1 MKKQSDHNVKQDAI
15 KKVCHLQNSI
25 YYFLQRVSIIQEEEG
40 CRLLI
45 MSRERL
51 LDETM
56 YKTVR
61 GARIS
66 FSRRYKNKLWEKGV
80 EPLWGPFYTPGNW
93 PINVDAHI
101 QGAARMT
108 MEGKNDEN
116 HPLPPL
122 PGACRFKNNRKRK
135 AARYGRQV
143 ISNNGKRAISPAPLE
158 GKRI

>member
-1 MKKQSDHNVKQDAI
+1 MKKHSDHNEKQNAV

-25 YYFLQRVSIIQEEEG
+25 YYFFQRVYIIQEEAG

-51 LDETM
+51 LDDTM

-80 EPLWGPFYTPGNW
+80 EPQWGPFYIPGNW

-101 QGAARMT
+101 RGAARMT

-116 HPLPPL
+116 HPLPPM
-122 PGACRFKNNRKRK
+122 A
-135 AARYGRQV
+135 GRLSVKKQPEMKGGE
-143 ISNNGKRAISPAPLE
+143 IWPTSHK
-158 GKRI
+158 